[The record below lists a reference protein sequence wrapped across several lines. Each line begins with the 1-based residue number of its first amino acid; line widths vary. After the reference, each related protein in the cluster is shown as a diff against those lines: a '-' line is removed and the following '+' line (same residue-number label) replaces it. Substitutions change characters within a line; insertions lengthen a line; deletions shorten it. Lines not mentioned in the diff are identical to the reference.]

1 MDEFGLIQ
9 TYFANWPASDS
20 VRLGVGDDAA
30 ILAPSVG
37 QEWVVCTDTLVV
49 GRHFSEACAPEAIGH
64 KALAVNLSDLAAMG
78 AQPNSFLLA
87 LTVPEASAEWLHAFS
102 AGLRG
107 LADQANIALVG
118 GDTTRG
124 PLSITITALGL
135 VPPGSALQRRG
146 ARPGDEIAI
155 SGTLGDAALAL
166 KLGDGAPPALR
177 ERLDQP
183 TPRLALGHWLRG
195 RASAAIDVSDGL
207 AQDLG
212 HLLEASNVAAELHI
226 DQLPTSAG
234 FRRLASAEEA
244 VSLQLAGGDDYELC
258 FTASPEQ
265 MRVIL
270 AQAPTPVTRIGRVL
284 PAADGE
290 PRLRVLRANGATIAT
305 PTTGYQHF

>member
-9 TYFANWPASDS
+9 TYFSNWPASDS

-78 AQPNSFLLA
+78 AQPHSFLLA
-87 LTVPEASAEWLHAFS
+87 LTVPEASVEWLHAFS

-135 VPPGSALQRRG
+135 VPAGSALQRGG

-166 KLGDGAPPALR
+166 KLGDQAPMGLR
-177 ERLDQP
+177 ARLDQP
-183 TPRLALGHWLRG
+183 SPRLALGRWLRG

-212 HLLEASNVAAELHI
+212 HLLEASDVTAELQA
-226 DQLPTSAG
+226 DQLP
-234 FRRLASAEEA
+234 ASAEFRQLAASAEA
-244 VSLQLAGGDDYELC
+244 SSLQLAGGDDYELC

-265 MRVIL
+265 MKAIL
-270 AQAPTPVTRIGRVL
+270 AEAPTPVTRIGRIL
-284 PAADGE
+284 PANGDTLRLLVLDAD
-290 PRLRVLRANGATIAT
+290 GATIAN
-305 PTTGYQHF
+305 PKTGYQHF

>member
-9 TYFANWPASDS
+9 TYFANWPAGDS

-30 ILAPSVG
+30 ILAPSAG

-78 AQPNSFLLA
+78 AQPHSFLLA
-87 LTVPEASAEWLHAFS
+87 LTLPEASAEWLRAFA
-102 AGLRG
+102 AGLRD
-107 LADQANIALVG
+107 LATEANIALVG

-135 VPPGSALQRRG
+135 VCAGSALQRRG
-146 ARPGDEIAI
+146 AQPGDEIAV

-166 KLGDGAPPALR
+166 KLGDRAPELLR
-177 ERLDQP
+177 ARLDQP
-183 TPRLALGHWLRG
+183 TPRLKLGHWLRG

-212 HLLEASNVAAELHI
+212 HLLQASEVAAELQA
-226 DQLPTSAG
+226 DRLPTSDA
-234 FRRLASAEEA
+234 FRRMAAADEASA
-244 VSLQLAGGDDYELC
+244 LQLAGGDDYELC
-258 FTASPEQ
+258 FTATPER
-265 MRVIL
+265 MAAIL
-270 AQAPTPVTRIGRVL
+270 AEAPEPVTRIGRIL
-284 PAADGE
+284 PAAEGE
-290 PRLRVLRANGATIAT
+290 PRLQVLAADGATIAT
-305 PTTGYQHF
+305 PISGYRHF